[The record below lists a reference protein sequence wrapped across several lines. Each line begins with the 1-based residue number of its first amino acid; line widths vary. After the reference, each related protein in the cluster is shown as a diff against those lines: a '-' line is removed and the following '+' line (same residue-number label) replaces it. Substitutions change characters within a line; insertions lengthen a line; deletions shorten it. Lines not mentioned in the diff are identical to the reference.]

1 MAEKLWQKDYKLDPV
16 VEQFTIGDDYIIDMK
31 LIKYD
36 IMASIIHAK
45 MLLKMGYI
53 AQDEFEKLKGTLEEL
68 LVLVEQKKFQVKE
81 QDEDCHTAIENY
93 LTQKLGDTG
102 KKIHTARSRND
113 QVLTALRLLYKDE
126 LGQIEKLIDEL
137 RKAIGRFSK
146 KYGQVK
152 FAGFTHTRKAMPT
165 DFRTWAMALND
176 ALKDDLRILKT
187 VRQLVDQS
195 PLGTGAGYGV
205 PIQIDRKFTA
215 EELGFGKVQ
224 ENPIYTQLSRGKFE
238 YLLLHCLSQISYD
251 LNRFASDMIL
261 FSLKDIGYLILPKEL
276 CTGSSIMPHKLNPD
290 VLELVRA
297 YHSRNLSRMVECAMN
312 TLNLITGYHRDLQ
325 LLKETVIGS
334 FQDTKNILRVMKVV
348 FEKIQVNKKA
358 CSESLTD
365 EVLATHRVYEL
376 VNQGVPFRDA
386 YKTIAQQLG
395 GDEK

>member
-16 VEQFTIGDDYIIDMK
+16 VEQFTIGNDYIIDMK

-261 FSLKDIGYLILPKEL
+261 FSLKDLGYLILPKEL

-365 EVLATHRVYEL
+365 EVLATHKVYEL

>member
-16 VEQFTIGDDYIIDMK
+16 VERFTIGNDYIIDMN

-36 IMASIIHAK
+36 ITASIIHAK

-93 LTQKLGDTG
+93 LTQKLGDIG

-176 ALKDDLRILKT
+176 ALKDDLRILRT

-215 EELGFGKVQ
+215 KQLGFGKVQ

-297 YHSRNLSRMVECAMN
+297 YHSRNLSRMVECATN

-334 FQDTKNILRVMKVV
+334 FQDTKDILRVMKVV

-386 YKTIAQQLG
+386 YRRIAQQLG

>member
-16 VEQFTIGDDYIIDMK
+16 VEQFTIGNDYIIDMK

-261 FSLKDIGYLILPKEL
+261 FSLKDLGYLILPKEL

>member
-16 VEQFTIGDDYIIDMK
+16 VEQFTIGNDYIIDMK

-261 FSLKDIGYLILPKEL
+261 FSLKGIGYLILPKEL

-334 FQDTKNILRVMKVV
+334 FQDTKNVLRVMKVV

-365 EVLATHRVYEL
+365 EVLATHEVYEL

>member
-1 MAEKLWQKDYKLDPV
+1 
-16 VEQFTIGDDYIIDMK
+16 
-31 LIKYD
+31 
-36 IMASIIHAK
+36 
-45 MLLKMGYI
+45 
-53 AQDEFEKLKGTLEEL
+53 
-68 LVLVEQKKFQVKE
+68 
-81 QDEDCHTAIENY
+81 
-93 LTQKLGDTG
+93 
-102 KKIHTARSRND
+102 
-113 QVLTALRLLYKDE
+113 
-126 LGQIEKLIDEL
+126 
-137 RKAIGRFSK
+137 
-146 KYGQVK
+146 
-152 FAGFTHTRKAMPT
+152 
-165 DFRTWAMALND
+165 
-176 ALKDDLRILKT
+176 
-187 VRQLVDQS
+187 
-195 PLGTGAGYGV
+195 
-205 PIQIDRKFTA
+205 
-215 EELGFGKVQ
+215 
-224 ENPIYTQLSRGKFE
+224 
-238 YLLLHCLSQISYD
+238 
-251 LNRFASDMIL
+251 MIL